1 MERLLAAATALL
13 AVTAANAADLP
24 KMFLGNWENMTITQR
39 GYIGLGEDCRFNS
52 IAPATQGL
60 ATLVDVTCGLEDE
73 LKPQRSR
80 AVMDI
85 KLIDGKQV
93 LIIANTSSKYPS
105 IEILRNH
112 EPSQPR

>member
-1 MERLLAAATALL
+1 MKKARNTQDKDGPMERCSSNTR
-13 AVTAANAADLP
+13 P
-24 KMFLGNWENMTITQR
+24 R
-39 GYIGLGEDCRFNS
+39 
-52 IAPATQGL
+52 
-60 ATLVDVTCGLEDE
+60 TLVDVTCGLEDE

-105 IEILRNH
+105 IEILRSH
-112 EPSQPR
+112 EPRQPK